1 MYTFSRSLSLFLPSF
16 LFTSLPLPFL
26 LFLSPFATCLSR
38 IIALTTALRHP
49 LKLFARLH
57 VHPFLQDRIPVLVQR
72 PRVPVH
78 IHRHLQLLQS
88 RRRPRI
94 LLYHPI
100 LDRSIKIH
108 VKSRLKLPLR
118 LFKLRRRERQ
128 SRIFV
133 LSRFFQLFRVSSHL
147 LQQIRLLL
155 VVRVDSF
162 FKLFQLGAVLV
173 RLLLAS
179 GPRIVHHCL
188 ISVCVCSYARLC
200 VDVVRS
206 FTRMGK

>member
-1 MYTFSRSLSLFLPSF
+1 MYTFSRSLSLFSFLPSF
-16 LFTSLPLPFL
+16 LPLSLS
-26 LFLSPFATCLSR
+26 LSFSFSLFATCLSR
-38 IIALTTALRHP
+38 SIALTTALRHP

-94 LLYHPI
+94 LLHHPI

-147 LQQIRLLL
+147 FQKIRLLL

-162 FKLFQLGAVLV
+162 FKLFQLGAVFV

-179 GPRIVHHCL
+179 GP
-188 ISVCVCSYARLC
+188 
-200 VDVVRS
+200 
-206 FTRMGK
+206 